1 MAKPTLQSQVRGVLA
16 SELPDVTDST
26 LTRIVA
32 RLEPV
37 VSGHVL
43 DRTLPLS
50 QQLVTARAEA
60 GREASLAT
68 ALVDEAVDRLSA

>member
-1 MAKPTLQSQVRGVLA
+1 MKPTWQSQTLEVLA
-16 SELPDVTDST
+16 EELPDVTDST

-43 DRTLPLS
+43 DHTLALS
-50 QQLVTARAEA
+50 QQLVAARADTSRA
-60 GREASLAT
+60 ASANST
-68 ALVDEAVDRLSA
+68 